1 MTDPGARPTTTC
13 YRHTDRPT
21 GVSCTRCGRPICPDC
36 MRPASVGFQC
46 PECVREGRATV
57 RGPRRGTRVRVFAAR
72 WGPVTTTLAA
82 LNVAVYLLTL
92 VLALPNGGGIMSN
105 FDSSFF
111 RGLSLVPACTT
122 GEFPVLNACPGGDIQ
137 LWRLLTSAFLHYG
150 LIHLAVNVLSLL
162 FLGTDLERSLGKA
175 RFAAVYLVAALC
187 GGAAVAMFSAPVSQ
201 TVGASGAVF
210 GLLGAAVVFI
220 RSRGGDLRPL
230 ISLLVINAVISLL
243 PGISLLGHLGG
254 LLGGALAALVLLA
267 TRRRVPLQWVGLGLL
282 AVLPVVATAVVGNV

>member
-1 MTDPGARPTTTC
+1 
-13 YRHTDRPT
+13 
-21 GVSCTRCGRPICPDC
+21 